1 MVLWSSR
8 ANIQFPGFLHGG
20 HFFPSQ
26 GTEFQIHE
34 EGGAFLQSTSNG
46 TGVLVSKEVIEKDV
60 VGRDREIK
68 ARLLEYTW
76 YMHVIF
82 TLPKLDGYMLLTT
95 C

>member
-1 MVLWSSR
+1 ME
-8 ANIQFPGFLHGG
+8 IQ
-20 HFFPSQ
+20 
-26 GTEFQIHE
+26 
-34 EGGAFLQSTSNG
+34 
-46 TGVLVSKEVIEKDV
+46 GVLVSKEVIEKDV

-82 TLPKLDGYMLLTT
+82 TLSKLDDYMLLTT